1 MSPPFRHQS
10 DLVASAKSAQARIA
24 DSMQTIDGYSYSCRG
39 NDGPWVVF
47 VPTFAELNFVYAPL
61 VDQLERTNRTLL
73 FNPHVSTTETFGPA
87 ARARELGIVLD
98 TLGIRDQIHIVSWSD
113 AGMGAHMFGEVWLD
127 RILSCTY
134 IGMPDR
140 YVLPPGLRRLSQ
152 LFASS
157 SLHRATPP
165 AVSAFLIAVLMGSVK
180 VPTRDLFG
188 EIRALGPVSAYLK
201 YSVLP
206 CLLHEPTGKS
216 SHPTLV
222 LGGDRDRFVKLDQMK
237 ALAKRLDASFVH
249 VPGGD
254 HFLPWTFPEIVNR
267 NVAGFVNAGG

>member
-1 MSPPFRHQS
+1 MSLPFRHQS

-134 IGMPDR
+134 IGMPNR

-152 LFASS
+152 LVREQLAPPRDARSGISLFDRLSDGQCDGADPRSLRRDSS
-157 SLHRATPP
+157 TRTGVGLPEIQRA
-165 AVSAFLIAVLMGSVK
+165 AVL
-180 VPTRDLFG
+180 T
-188 EIRALGPVSAYLK
+188 A
-201 YSVLP
+201 
-206 CLLHEPTGKS
+206 
-216 SHPTLV
+216 
-222 LGGDRDRFVKLDQMK
+222 
-237 ALAKRLDASFVH
+237 
-249 VPGGD
+249 
-254 HFLPWTFPEIVNR
+254 
-267 NVAGFVNAGG
+267 